1 MQLDGKPH
9 PVSYAGRAL
18 NDSERKYGITE
29 LETLAVVWGVSHFH
43 HFLYGHNVT
52 IDTDHTAVRAVLE
65 PENPTAKHA
74 RWWTRV
80 YGRGVKS
87 IKIQY
92 RSGREN
98 NNADALS
105 CSPYLPAPA
114 VGIAEDEVQVS
125 IIAAEDSLEKNSC
138 HPLSSGFKPGPSWDQ
153 HEFQRST
160 ERNQGL
166 PGENNVPWEQVAP
179 SRCTESGVGPK
190 ATIPLKQPQL
200 EAVLLAEL
208 PFPSVGDD
216 GDPTTRE
223 EAARTLVFDVSP
235 CHCKS
240 KPNGDT
246 TTELSTPVLGLQSV
260 LRYCATLRVA
270 FAPLQPASATHAGS
284 EGLAPQSKLTP
295 SEGEYLPTLPES
307 RQSKISTPVVS
318 KLQTATHSVTDGL
331 ENQTTPYSAK
341 ESPSAT
347 TSAEDQAISLSIPV
361 GQETRWRPIIVN
373 AAQEDGASVNAVEH
387 ANGDCYLEYVPR
399 VQCQVQA
406 LMDGGNTRPQGTTQ
420 KSAPGSPNVPAV
432 LAIDADVTQE
442 NVSALLQRPV
452 ARGEHHSHQTMITEQ
467 AKDPELKQLTT
478 FISHGDL
485 PLEETIARKLA
496 LQRSLF
502 TIVEGVLYYVDP
514 KRDNRKRAVVPKH
527 LRKRILEEVHAGPYG
542 AHFSGQRMFSTLV
555 SSWWWERMFSDA
567 SRFAKAC
574 PECAITTG
582 VGRRIKPEN

>member
-1 MQLDGKPH
+1 M
-9 PVSYAGRAL
+9 
-18 NDSERKYGITE
+18 
-29 LETLAVVWGVSHFH
+29 
-43 HFLYGHNVT
+43 
-52 IDTDHTAVRAVLE
+52 RAVLE
-65 PENPTAKHA
+65 AENPTAKHA

-92 RSGREN
+92 RAGREN

-105 CSPYLPAPA
+105 RSPYLPAPA

-125 IIAAEDSLEKNSC
+125 TIAADDSLEENPC
-138 HPLSSGFKPGPSWDQ
+138 HPLSSVFTPGPSCDQ

-216 GDPTTRE
+216 GDTTTRE
-223 EAARTLVFDVSP
+223 EAAGTLVFDVSP

-260 LRYCATLRVA
+260 LRYCATPRVA
-270 FAPLQPASATHAGS
+270 FAPLQQASATHAGS

-295 SEGEYLPTLPES
+295 SEGEYFSTLPES
-307 RQSKISTPVVS
+307 GQSKISTPVVS
-318 KLQTATHSVTDGL
+318 KLQTATQTATHSVTDGLEDQTATHSADETQTATHSVTDGL
-331 ENQTTPYSAK
+331 ENQTAPHSVK

-373 AAQEDGASVNAVEH
+373 AAQEDGVSINAVEH

-420 KSAPGSPNVPAV
+420 KSAPGSPSVPAV

-478 FISHGDL
+478 FISHGVL
-485 PLEETIARKLA
+485 PLEETIAPKLA

-555 SSWWWERMFSDA
+555 SSWWWERMFSDNYDR
-567 SRFAKAC
+567 SR
-574 PECAITTG
+574 
-582 VGRRIKPEN
+582 PEN